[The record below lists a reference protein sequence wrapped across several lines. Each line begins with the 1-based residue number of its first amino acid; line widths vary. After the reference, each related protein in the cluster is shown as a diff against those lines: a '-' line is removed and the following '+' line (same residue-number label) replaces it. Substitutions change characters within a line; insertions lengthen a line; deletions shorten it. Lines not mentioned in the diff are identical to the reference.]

1 MRRLIAIPLAAL
13 MLAALPI
20 IAPALTAALAQDATD
35 AATDA
40 QGNFSRDI
48 PKGLKSNLSEAE
60 IDAYQKRLDAAQ
72 TPQERNAVHREL
84 QRTNQERQQIHE
96 PKVKPKKPE
105 KPEKEAKRPK
115 APDDATKRKLNAP
128 AIPNMGGGGKKK

>member
-1 MRRLIAIPLAAL
+1 MRRFIPLALAAL
-13 MLAALPI
+13 MLAAAPI
-20 IAPALTAALAQDATD
+20 LTLAPTAALAQDTTD

-105 KPEKEAKRPK
+105 KEAKRPK